1 MQTPPLEYKSFDR
14 VAHLYDA
21 TRVVPAH
28 VLWETARLLI
38 ADAGLRPG
46 IPFLDA
52 GVGTGRFARP
62 LAAAGAQVVGADVSA
77 KMLARLRPTAPSVK
91 LVRADLRHLPFADR
105 VFGGVLMVH
114 VLHLIADW
122 KRVVAE
128 IRRVLRPGAGFY
140 LGYEIRQRPRA
151 LLIYFDVAREWGL
164 IKPHLGAQSF
174 EEILGHLLDTD
185 AELNQIDEGRLH
197 WTATVSTCQVL
208 EGLRPNIYS
217 SLWETPMDVHAEL
230 LAEVERRVW
239 NGRERWEETEE
250 TSAHLVLWRARW
262 RI

>member
-21 TRVVPAH
+21 TRVVPTH
-28 VLWETARLLI
+28 VLREIARLLI
-38 ADAGLRPG
+38 TDAGLRPG

-62 LAAAGAQVVGADVSA
+62 LAEAGARVVGADVSA
-77 KMLARLRPTAPSVK
+77 KMLARLRPIAPSVG
-91 LVRADLRHLPFADR
+91 LVRADLRRLPFADR

-122 KRVVAE
+122 KRVIAE

-140 LGYEIRQRPRA
+140 IGSEIRKRPRA
-151 LLIYFDVAREWGL
+151 LVIYFDVARERGL
-164 IKPHLGAQSF
+164 IKPNLGAQSF
-174 EEILGHLLDTD
+174 EEVLGHLLDTN
-185 AELNQIDEGRLH
+185 AELNQIDGGRFH
-197 WTATVSTCQVL
+197 WTTTVSTRQVL

-217 SLWETPMDVHAEL
+217 SMWETPMDVHAEL

-239 NGRERWEETEE
+239 NGAVSRDEVEEV
-250 TSAHLVLWRARW
+250 SSHLVLWRARW
-262 RI
+262 CQ